1 MVESL
6 VLIASGYM
14 FDWDLTFLVPV
25 ASGYTLTGRYTLVS
39 LPVTFACLPGKGGC
53 AETARL
59 VA

>member
-1 MVESL
+1 MPVVAVDRYGVSY
-6 VLIASGYM
+6 VI
-14 FDWDLTFLVPV
+14 LTFLVPV

>member
-1 MVESL
+1 M
-6 VLIASGYM
+6 
-14 FDWDLTFLVPV
+14 TFLVPV

-39 LPVTFACLPGKGGC
+39 LPVTFACLPDKGGC